1 MRIQSSTG
9 ISMPQTAS
17 SADSARSPLPETTL
31 AVVLAGGDGR
41 RMGGSKALRQLG
53 ATTLVANALALAHGY
68 CRNAVVVVRSP
79 DQLAGAVNAALLID
93 RPGLEGP
100 LGGLAAALE
109 YADRLGAARVL
120 TLPCDAPRLPLDLR
134 ARLEAALD
142 GEGSARV
149 AVAASDGRLHP
160 TCALWRTDSLATL
173 SAYAASGGRSLKGL
187 AGELCMAI
195 VAWEAGDADPFANAN
210 TPDELAALQPH
221 ADAFGY

>member
-1 MRIQSSTG
+1 
-9 ISMPQTAS
+9 MPQTAS
-17 SADSARSPLPETTL
+17 SADPTGPTSPPSPETTTQTTL

-41 RMGGSKALRQLG
+41 RMGGSKPLRRLG

-68 CRNAVVVVRSP
+68 CRTVAVAVRHP
-79 DQLAGAVNAALLID
+79 DQLAGAADAALLID
-93 RPGLEGP
+93 LPGLEGP

-109 YADRLGAARVL
+109 YARRRAVPRVL
-120 TLPCDAPRLPLDLR
+120 TLPCDAPRLPRDLR

-142 GEGSARV
+142 GEGPAQV
-149 AVAASDGRLHP
+149 AVAASGDRLHP
-160 TCALWRTDSLATL
+160 TCALWRTDSLAAL

-195 VAWEAGDADPFANAN
+195 VAWDPGDADPFANAN